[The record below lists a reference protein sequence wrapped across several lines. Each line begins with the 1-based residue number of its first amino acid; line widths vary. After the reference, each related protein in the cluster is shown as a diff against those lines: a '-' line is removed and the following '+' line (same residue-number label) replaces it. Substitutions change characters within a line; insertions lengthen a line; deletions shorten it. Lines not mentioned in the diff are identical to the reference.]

1 MYQLN
6 ETGIWREH
14 RSELLSEAR
23 LRARRPTT
31 TKDALPLSPETPE
44 EPPGIPRGHP
54 VEPTTSS

>member
-31 TKDALPLSPETPE
+31 KDALPLSPETPGQ
-44 EPPGIPRGHP
+44 PPEDTP
-54 VEPTTSS
+54 